1 MELVKDV
8 TVSKQGGLS
17 INIPK
22 AICKALDIKAG
33 DKITLSGDTELQFI
47 TMVKKPNGKIS
58 KIYKM
63 QRPIYGDMTNCFIY
77 DEKREDVFE
86 LPMDETLTD
95 LFGDDYKIY
104 VKGFIDEDGQF
115 AIGDRVED
123 QEW

>member
-1 MELVKDV
+1 MELIKDV

-33 DKITLSGDTELQFI
+33 DKITLSADTELLYV
-47 TMVKKPNGKIS
+47 TMFKKPNGKIS

-77 DEKREDVFE
+77 DENREDVFE
-86 LPMDETLTD
+86 LPMDETLTA
-95 LFGDDYKIY
+95 LFGNDYKIY